1 MVASDLNKAFFS
13 TSEVAKILHV
23 SRIAV
28 LKKIYSGILK
38 AQKIGRNY
46 VIAKDDVEALLGSRV
61 TPEQE
66 EEIKRTVR
74 RAVKEYGSTFRQL
87 GKE

>member
-1 MVASDLNKAFFS
+1 MKGIDQNKDFFS
-13 TSEVAKILHV
+13 TSEAAKLLHL
-23 SRIAV
+23 SRVAV
-28 LKKIYSGILK
+28 LKKIYSGLLK

-46 VIAKDDVEALLGSRV
+46 IIAKSDLEALLGSRV

-66 EEIKRTVR
+66 EEIKKTVK